1 MPLTYFI
8 EISCPMSFAKFL
20 AKTNMFCKMKKMIFK
35 VFWMQADAILNTPAK
50 KLMTIPKQVGHLH
63 GS

>member
-1 MPLTYFI
+1 
-8 EISCPMSFAKFL
+8 MSFAKFL
-20 AKTNMFCKMKKMIFK
+20 AKTNMFCKMKKMVFK